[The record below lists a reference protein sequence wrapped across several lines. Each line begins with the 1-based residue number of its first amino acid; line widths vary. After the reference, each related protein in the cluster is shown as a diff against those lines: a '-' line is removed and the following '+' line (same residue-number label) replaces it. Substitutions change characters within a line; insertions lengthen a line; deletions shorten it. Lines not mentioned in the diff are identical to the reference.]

1 MQSKILNETKNSR
14 TRAIMTLP
22 STTFVRWFR
31 TTGLHG
37 WISQLPV
44 VRVPANILEKLK
56 THGDI
61 RRQRFE
67 AKSEAEILIGLP
79 REKHIII
86 LYNLE
91 AESSNLGELT
101 ICLLFAKY
109 LANFGH
115 KVKFLLIEPEID
127 RNRRAT
133 DNRVS
138 GAVLL
143 EMKSLARGMSQ
154 GKFEFTDVKSSEYE
168 YTKVAKYNHVLF
180 GNFVVTSRSIL
191 THVLILF
198 GLTEVIQ
205 KFGDPKTLIKWD
217 PSGFVGWHVR
227 NSRVNRARNYRTN
240 KLLVA
245 DAKAIS
251 RAFPA
256 SEIRIFTDDL
266 GRAKLKN
273 ASKDLPELRALFD
286 SGRLRFQESTGY
298 LDATIEAA
306 RCEFWFQRLGGGI
319 QIIPLFSLMPFL
331 MLSEDI
337 HVLRLGGGSKGKFYS
352 WHHRGQV
359 WKQSVAASFIPAS
372 PMLARAR
379 LSETRFYL
387 SEDVT

>member
-1 MQSKILNETKNSR
+1 VQSKISNKNKNFR
-14 TRAIMTLP
+14 TRAIKTLP
-22 STTFVRWFR
+22 STTSVRWFR

-37 WISQLPV
+37 WISELPV

-56 THGDI
+56 TDGDVS
-61 RRQRFE
+61 RQRLE
-67 AKSEAEILIGLP
+67 AKSEAKILIGLP
-79 REKHIII
+79 REKHITI
-86 LYNLE
+86 LYNLDV
-91 AESSNLGELT
+91 ESSNLGELT

-115 KVKFLLIEPEID
+115 QVKFSLIEPQLHP
-127 RNRRAT
+127 NQSAT

-138 GAVLL
+138 AALLL

-154 GKFEFTDVKSSEYE
+154 GKFEFTEVKSSEYDH
-168 YTKVAKYNHVLF
+168 TQVAKHSHVLF
-180 GNFVVTSRSIL
+180 GNFVVTRRSIL

-205 KFGDPKTLIKWD
+205 EFGDPKTLIKWN

-227 NSRVNRARNYRTN
+227 NSIVNRARNYRTN
-240 KLLVA
+240 KLLLA
-245 DAKAIS
+245 DAKAIT

-256 SEIRIFTDDL
+256 NEIRIFTDDL
-266 GRAKLKN
+266 GRARLEN

-286 SGRLRFQESTGY
+286 SGRIRFQESTGY

-337 HVLRLGGGSKGKFYS
+337 HVLRLSGGSKGKFYS

-359 WKQSVAASFIPAS
+359 WQQSVAASFIPAS
-372 PMLARAR
+372 PKLDRAR
-379 LSETRFYL
+379 LSETSFHK
-387 SEDVT
+387 SEDIT